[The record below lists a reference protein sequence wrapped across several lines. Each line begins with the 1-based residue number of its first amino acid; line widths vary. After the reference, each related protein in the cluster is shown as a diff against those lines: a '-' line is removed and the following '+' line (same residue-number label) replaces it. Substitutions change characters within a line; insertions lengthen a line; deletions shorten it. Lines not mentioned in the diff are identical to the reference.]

1 MLWRWLV
8 NSLAVALATALV
20 PGIHL
25 NTATLGTQI
34 LVIVIVAAVLGAFNA
49 VVKPVLQL
57 LSGCLIILT
66 FGLFLIVINAA
77 MLLAV
82 STVMEVFGGYW
93 AVESFWP
100 AAVLG
105 SLVISLVSML
115 MGAFEPWRRDVVVV
129 EQRPGAVPGRD
140 PYGRPVRGGSQ
151 APRRSGPDTYQYR
164 GDDGRLHEGE
174 IYDPEDPTGRDR

>member
-25 NTATLGTQI
+25 NTATLGMQI
-34 LVIVIVAAVLGAFNA
+34 PVVVIVAAVLGAFNA

-57 LSGCLIILT
+57 LTGCLIVLS
-66 FGLFLIVINAA
+66 FGLFLIVINAV
-77 MLLAV
+77 MLLVV
-82 STVMEVFGGYW
+82 SRVMEVFGGYW
-93 AVESFWP
+93 VVESFWP

-115 MGAFEPWRRDVVVV
+115 MGAFEPRRRQVVVV

-140 PYGRPVRGGSQ
+140 PYGRPVRGAARPS
-151 APRRSGPDTYQYR
+151 RRSSPDTYQYR
-164 GDDGRLHEGE
+164 GDDGRIHEGE
-174 IYDPEDPTGRDR
+174 IYDPEDPTGRGR

>member
-8 NSLAVALATALV
+8 NSLAVALATFLV

-57 LSGCLIILT
+57 LTGCLIVLS
-66 FGLFLIVINAA
+66 FGLFLIVINAV
-77 MLLAV
+77 MLLVV
-82 STVMEVFGGYW
+82 SRVMEVFGGYW
-93 AVESFWP
+93 VVESFWP

-115 MGAFEPWRRDVVVV
+115 MGAFEPRRRDVVVV
-129 EQRPGAVPGRD
+129 QHHPGAVPGRD
-140 PYGRPVRGGSQ
+140 PYGRPVRGAAQ
-151 APRRSGPDTYQYR
+151 PPRRSGPDTYRYR

-174 IYDPEDPTGRDR
+174 IYDPEDPTGRGR